1 MRQNFEPKIWGN
13 HAWFFLETICMAY
26 PTNPSK
32 SMKSSAKNFFLSLKD
47 LIPCEK
53 CRNNYILHLKKYP
66 LTDKTLS
73 SRDNLFVWIVN
84 IHNSVDPKKTHSYD
98 DTFKYYLEK
107 YNYKNTSNSKKF
119 TKKKKLLILFLI
131 ILIILLIYQISFLS
145 SK

>member
-32 SMKSSAKNFFLSLKD
+32 SMKSSAKKFFLALQD

-53 CRNNYILHLKKYP
+53 CRNNYALHLKEFP

-84 IHNSVDPKKTHSYD
+84 IHNCVDPKNTHTYD
-98 DTFKYYLEK
+98 ETFKYYLEK
-107 YNYKNTSNSKKF
+107 YDYKISEKPKQKYI
-119 TKKKKLLILFLI
+119 KKKIKYLILFCLI
-131 ILIILLIYQISFLS
+131 FILIYTMIFQIL
-145 SK
+145 

>member
-53 CRNNYILHLKKYP
+53 CRNNYILHLK
-66 LTDKTLS
+66 
-73 SRDNLFVWIVN
+73 N
-84 IHNSVDPKKTHSYD
+84 IH
-98 DTFKYYLEK
+98 
-107 YNYKNTSNSKKF
+107 
-119 TKKKKLLILFLI
+119 
-131 ILIILLIYQISFLS
+131 
-145 SK
+145 

>member
-53 CRNNYILHLKKYP
+53 CRNNYKQHLKLFP
-66 LTDKTLS
+66 LTEKVLS
-73 SRDNLFVWIVN
+73 SRDNLFMWIINV
-84 IHNSVDPKKTHSYD
+84 HNSIHKNKQKYRKRTLFLRNSHPSGRL
-98 DTFKYYLEK
+98 DTEA
-107 YNYKNTSNSKKF
+107 T
-119 TKKKKLLILFLI
+119 KLLGKITQKSHKWLF
-131 ILIILLIYQISFLS
+131 SE
-145 SK
+145 K

>member
-32 SMKSSAKNFFLSLKD
+32 SMKSSAKNFFLALKD

-53 CRNNYILHLKKYP
+53 CRNNYILHLKEYP

-84 IHNSVDPKKTHSYD
+84 IHNCVDPKNTHSYD
-98 DTFKYYLEK
+98 ETFKYYLEK
-107 YNYKNTSNSKKF
+107 YDYKISEKPKPV
-119 TKKKKLLILFLI
+119 KKK
-131 ILIILLIYQISFLS
+131 
-145 SK
+145 